1 MYSNLS
7 RILEKY
13 RQGFTVIT
21 NDNPDMNNMQLYRA
35 ILDPMW
41 INTVKTLAYSDV
53 IDVAIDVEQE
63 RAANWQKNADMRI
76 AALDQRL
83 TSVMGEVASLRTS
96 IDTLIAFFG
105 VTIPAWSNKDEVE
118 NGDDMGMVRPSAAE
132 LGILVAF
139 EFVRQQL
146 GFGHEDVVSI
156 DPPAGTLIARG
167 NTVKVTLNL
176 LG

>member
-1 MYSNLS
+1 
-7 RILEKY
+7 
-13 RQGFTVIT
+13 
-21 NDNPDMNNMQLYRA
+21 
-35 ILDPMW
+35 MW
-41 INTVKTLAYSDV
+41 INIVKTLAYCDI
-53 IDVAIDVEQE
+53 IDLAQE
-63 RAANWQKNADMRI
+63 TAANAQQNADIRI
-76 AALDQRL
+76 AALE
-83 TSVMGEVASLRTS
+83 GEVASLRTS

-105 VTIPAWSNKDEVE
+105 VTVPAWINKDEVE
-118 NGDDMGMVRPSAAE
+118 NGDDMGIVHPSAAE

-156 DPPAGTLIARG
+156 DPPAGTLIPRG